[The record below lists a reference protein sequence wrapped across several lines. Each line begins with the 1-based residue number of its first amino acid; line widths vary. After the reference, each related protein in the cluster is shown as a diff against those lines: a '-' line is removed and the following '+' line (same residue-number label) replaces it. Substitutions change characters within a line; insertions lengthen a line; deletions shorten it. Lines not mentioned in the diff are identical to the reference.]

1 MHRRTETLAEQESAT
16 LTASPIR
23 PPLKKLSVLMP
34 VYNERWTIEEIVSRV
49 LDVCVPLD
57 LELIIVDD
65 GSTDGSWEVIEALA
79 ADDPRITAVRH
90 DRNRGKGAAVRTAIE
105 HANGDVVVIQDAD
118 LEYNPR
124 DFAAMLEPITSGRAD
139 AVFGS
144 RFSGRAR
151 RVLFFWHSV
160 GNRFLTLV
168 ANMLTDLNLSD
179 METGYKMVRTDVLR
193 QLRLQSNTF
202 TIEPELTSR
211 LAQWGA
217 RIYEVPI
224 SYAGRTYQEGKKIRA
239 RDGLKAIG
247 QLLRTHLWD
256 TQFTSHVGFYVLSS
270 MSKATR
276 FNSWLLE
283 QVRPFLGDRLL
294 EAGAGIGNLSGLL
307 LNRGRL
313 VVLEREP
320 IYVARLARRFEGRRN
335 VRVVE
340 ADLADGTSYADLAD
354 EELDTIWCSN
364 VLEHIGPDED
374 VLASFARLVVERG
387 HCIIVVPAGRRWFN
401 RLDAALEHVRRYEA
415 DELRHKLENA
425 GFEVVLLKRFNR
437 MGAVGWLV
445 SGWLGRRELSPA
457 QMIWFDRLLPLARL
471 CERLLPIPGLSL
483 IAVGRKRA
491 RPATAAALPAAIVRP
506 R

>member
-1 MHRRTETLAEQESAT
+1 
-16 LTASPIR
+16 
-23 PPLKKLSVLMP
+23 
-34 VYNERWTIEEIVSRV
+34 
-49 LDVCVPLD
+49 
-57 LELIIVDD
+57 
-65 GSTDGSWEVIEALA
+65 
-79 ADDPRITAVRH
+79 
-90 DRNRGKGAAVRTAIE
+90 
-105 HANGDVVVIQDAD
+105 
-118 LEYNPR
+118 
-124 DFAAMLEPITSGRAD
+124 
-139 AVFGS
+139 
-144 RFSGRAR
+144 
-151 RVLFFWHSV
+151 
-160 GNRFLTLV
+160 
-168 ANMLTDLNLSD
+168 

-193 QLRLQSNTF
+193 QLRLTSNTF

-211 LAQWGA
+211 LSQWGA

-224 SYAGRTYQEGKKIRA
+224 TYAGRTYQEGKKIRA

-276 FNSWLLE
+276 FNRWLLD

-320 IYVARLARRFEGRRN
+320 VYLARLERRFEGRRN

-340 ADLADGTSYADLAD
+340 ADLADASTYADLAD

-387 HCIIVVPAGRRWFN
+387 HCIIVVPASQRWFN
-401 RLDAALEHVRRYEA
+401 GLDAALEHVRRYEA
-415 DELRHKLENA
+415 DELRFKLDNA
-425 GFEVVLLKRFNR
+425 GFDVVLLKRFNR
-437 MGAVGWLV
+437 LGALGWLV

-457 QMIWFDRLLPLARL
+457 QMIWFDRLLPLAKI
-471 CERLLPIPGLSL
+471 CERILPIGGLSL

-491 RPATAAALPAAIVRP
+491 RQSSAIPVPANMAARP

>member
-1 MHRRTETLAEQESAT
+1 VVE
-16 LTASPIR
+16 
-23 PPLKKLSVLMP
+23 
-34 VYNERWTIEEIVSRV
+34 
-49 LDVCVPLD
+49 
-57 LELIIVDD
+57 
-65 GSTDGSWEVIEALA
+65 GLA
-79 ADDPRITAVRH
+79 AHDPRITAVRH
-90 DRNRGKGAAVRTAIE
+90 DRNRGKGAAIRTAID
-105 HANGDVVVIQDAD
+105 HAGGDVVVIQDAD

-124 DFAAMLEPITSGRAD
+124 DFAALLEPITSGRAD

-224 SYAGRTYQEGKKIRA
+224 SYAGRTYQEGKKIRP
-239 RDGLKAIG
+239 RDGLKAVG

-276 FNSWLLE
+276 FNRWLLD

-307 LNRGRL
+307 LNRERL
-313 VVLEREP
+313 VLLEREP
-320 IYVARLARRFEGRRN
+320 IYLARLARRFDGRRN
-335 VRVVE
+335 VRVVA
-340 ADLADGTSYADLAD
+340 ADLADATSYADLAD
-354 EELDTIWCSN
+354 EEIDTIWCSN

-374 VLASFARLVVERG
+374 VLASFAQLVVERG
-387 HCIIVVPAGRRWFN
+387 HCIVVVPASRHWFN
-401 RLDAALEHVRRYEA
+401 RLDAALEHLRRYEA
-415 DELRHKLENA
+415 DELRRKLENA

-437 MGAVGWLV
+437 LGAIGWLV
-445 SGWLGRRELSPA
+445 SGWLGRQRLSPA
-457 QMIWFDRLLPLARL
+457 QMIWFDRLLPLARFS
-471 CERLLPIPGLSL
+471 ERVLPVPGLSL

-491 RPATAAALPAAIVRP
+491 RPVSTAPVPAAVTRP